1 MPVAEFAGPLRHSGI
16 VATASMRMRMRRVLA
31 FSMALLFTGAC
42 IAGKP
47 GMRVENAW
55 TRAVPAVAPVAGG
68 FLTVVNDGGSADR
81 LLRIETD
88 AAQRVE
94 IHQMRNDGGVMRM
107 RALPDGVTVP
117 AHGRVEFKPGGYHL
131 MLIQPKR
138 ALAEGG
144 RFDATLVFQRAGRV
158 KATFEVRGMGAGG

>member
-1 MPVAEFAGPLRHSGI
+1 MGLNTGW
-16 VATASMRMRMRRVLA
+16 LL
-31 FSMALLFTGAC
+31 ALLLAASAG
-42 IAGKP
+42 IAAGER
-47 GMRVENAW
+47 GVRVENAW

-68 FLTVVNDGGSADR
+68 FLSVVNDGDRADR

-107 RALPDGVTVP
+107 RALPDGVIVP
-117 AHGRVEFKPGGYHL
+117 AHGRIEFKPGGYHL
-131 MLIQPKR
+131 MLIRPTR

-158 KATFEVRGMGAGG
+158 TATFEVRGMGAGG